1 MLAAPQATMMKMIIE
16 GVMDGNLPW
25 TLIFIGAFISITI
38 EILGIGALPV
48 SIGLYLPLELSSTIM
63 IGGLIRKFADKKF
76 GAQND
81 ESGKGI
87 LFCSGLIAGE
97 GIVGVLLAI
106 LTVAGLTDAMKLSEL
121 IPT

>member
-1 MLAAPQATMMKMIIE
+1 
-16 GVMDGNLPW
+16 
-25 TLIFIGAFISITI
+25 
-38 EILGIGALPV
+38 
-48 SIGLYLPLELSSTIM
+48 M

-106 LTVAGLTDAMKLSEL
+106 LTVAGLTDAMNLSAV
-121 IPT
+121 IPTGNIPALILIILVSVAVLKSAMGKKNEK